1 MHFKNPEVLYFLAL
15 LIIPVLIHLF
25 QLQKFVKVPFTN
37 VAFLKQIAKE
47 TRKSSS
53 IKKWLILATR
63 LLLFLAIIIAFSQ
76 PYLSSKDIN
85 KKQETFIYLDNS
97 LSTNTE
103 GKKGD
108 LLQVSKQEIIENT
121 SENNSYTLLTNSNF
135 YTNISK
141 EELKNKLLNLNNT
154 SRKLDIESILLKIN
168 SEKTKR
174 SNTLYKNILISDFQN
189 TYIKK
194 FTNVTQPFS
203 LIKLNPSIKNNL
215 SIDSV
220 YIETKSSNNSLVNVT
235 IKNQGEA
242 KNNTPIALYN
252 NTKLIG
258 KQSFSIDKN
267 SDTTIQFTIENSSL
281 FLGKIVITYNDT
293 FNFDNIFYFTQNNTK
308 KINVLTIGNST
319 NFLQK
324 IFTEKEF
331 NFTQISLQ
339 NTNYNTVPKQ
349 QLIILNELETIP
361 SSLITSLK
369 NFSAKGGNIVVIPNT
384 KIDLNSYNA
393 LFNNLNIGKIN
404 QKTKDTLKITTIN
417 FNHPLLSDVFSKKIQ
432 NFQYPSI
439 KSYYQTSFK
448 NSSTIVSFENK
459 DAFIKQIKLQ
469 KSNLYWIAGS
479 LDKENS
485 NFVNSPLIVPVFYNF
500 GKMSLQQPKLYYRL
514 DKSNTIDVSIQLEKD
529 DVVTINSK
537 QDSFIPIQQTYQ
549 NKISITTK
557 EQPLINGIHTISS
570 KGKAIKNIA
579 FNNPKEESLFNY
591 LNIEK
596 LTQSNKNITA
606 SNSIKDIFKEINKK
620 NEVLWLWKWFLGLA
634 IVSLLLEIFILK
646 FFKV

>member
-220 YIETKSSNNSLVNVT
+220 YIETKSSNNSLVNVK

-293 FNFDNIFYFTQNNTK
+293 FNFDNTFYFTQNNPK

-324 IFTEKEF
+324 IFTKKEF
-331 NFTQISLQ
+331 NFTQIPLQ

-349 QLIILNELETIP
+349 QLIILNELKKIP

-369 NFSAKGGNIVVIPNT
+369 NFSKKGGNIVVIPNT

-537 QDSFIPIQQTYQ
+537 QNSFIPIQQTYQ